1 MTRRGSFIFGSG
13 GSSSRDSS
21 IVNGLLPARTSG
33 FGAMRRVTGDNAM
46 RQSATWASL
55 RLRAD
60 LISSFP
66 IDTFRKIDGIQVEV
80 PKPPVIVNP
89 SPGHTLTMREWMYS
103 SQIDL
108 DRYGNCFGII
118 REVDAR
124 QKPRRIELVANS
136 DVVVSCN
143 DDVVTYRIKNKTY
156 SADEIWHEKQ
166 YTLPGLVVGLSPI
179 AYAAWS
185 LGLWQS
191 AAEFAHEWF
200 GNHGIIPNAHLRN
213 KNKTLTDTEADKAK
227 ARYKVAVEGGDI
239 FVTGNDWEFNTVPA
253 ALADARFLE
262 AQQYSDLD
270 AVRFFGVPGDMVDV
284 ASKGASITY
293 ANITQRNLQ
302 LLIMNLGGAV
312 ARREDALSSIL
323 PDPRFVKLNTDAIL
337 RMDPK
342 TRSEMLIAEVAGK
355 VTAPSEAR
363 ALMNRAPFT
372 PEQIAEFEDL
382 GIIHTIASAPPAAT
396 PTKGS

>member
-1 MTRRGSFIFGSG
+1 MSRRGSFLFGPSG
-13 GSSSRDSS
+13 GSQRSSSGS
-21 IVNGLLPARTSG
+21 VGLLPPRGSG
-33 FGAMRRVTGDNAM
+33 FGSLRRVTGDSAL

-66 IDTFRKIDGIQVEV
+66 IDTFRKVDGIQVEV

-89 SPGHTLTMREWMYS
+89 SPGKTLTMREWMYS

-108 DRYGNCFGII
+108 DRFGNCFGII
-118 REVDAR
+118 RETDAFG
-124 QKPRRIELVANS
+124 KPRRIDLVANS
-136 DVVVSCN
+136 DVVVTVK
-143 DDVVTYRIKNKTY
+143 DDVVSYRIKNKPY
-156 SADEIWHEKQ
+156 AAEQIWHEKQ
-166 YTLPGLVVGLSPI
+166 YTLPGLAVGLSPI

-213 KNKTLTDTEADKAK
+213 KNKTLTETEADVAK

-284 ASKGASITY
+284 SSKGASITY

-323 PDPRFVKLNTDAIL
+323 PEPRFVKLNTNAIL

-342 TRSEMLIAEVAGK
+342 TQSEIFIAEVAGK
-355 VTAPSEAR
+355 ITAPSEVR
-363 ALMNRAPFT
+363 ALMNREPFT
-372 PEQIAEFEDL
+372 PAQIAEFEEL
-382 GIIHTIASAPPAAT
+382 GIIHSIASASSAAT